1 MMPRCCTMFETPL
14 LMQVE
19 IYVEVDEVEVVG
31 VSASSRINI
40 SSTATTDEASA
51 MHTLVRYKHTSN
63 SSIESIVLSKIIMDG
78 FQEVYVP
85 C

>member
-1 MMPRCCTMFETPL
+1 MFETPL

-63 SSIESIVLSKIIMDG
+63 SSIEPIVLSKITMDG
-78 FQEVYVP
+78 V
-85 C
+85 